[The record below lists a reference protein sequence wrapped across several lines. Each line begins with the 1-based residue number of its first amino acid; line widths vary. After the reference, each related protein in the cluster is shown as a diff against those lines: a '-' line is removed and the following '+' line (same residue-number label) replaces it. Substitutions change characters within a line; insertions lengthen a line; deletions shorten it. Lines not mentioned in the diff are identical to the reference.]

1 MNRQNSN
8 ASMPYRDPDRDS
20 LEAYGE
26 EDRFAEDAAS
36 LIGVYNDDRKH
47 GKGKGMLEP
56 EAV

>member
-1 MNRQNSN
+1 
-8 ASMPYRDPDRDS
+8 MPYRDPDRDS